1 VSRPDLVS
9 VVIPAY
15 NAAETLKTTVAS
27 ALGQTHAALDIII
40 VDDGSTDITPAI
52 AREIAASD
60 NRVRYVR
67 KDNGGVATARNF
79 GIALAEGAFVAPLDA
94 DDIWHPTK
102 IERQLDIMKASPT
115 PLGFVYCG
123 FRVIDHRGV
132 VLGTAPYYGVEGWGF
147 LQHVMYNFVGN
158 GSGLLLRRE
167 AIEAVG
173 GYDTRLSEEGLQGC
187 EDYQLQIRIARRYP
201 VAGTPENLVGY
212 RVGAGRMSSDI
223 ERMLR
228 SRIRVFELLLEE
240 EPSLPPDI
248 FAAGWGFIE
257 LRKGLRLF
265 AGPEPRKG
273 LAHMRRGV
281 ARAYPRHL
289 ASLAAIT
296 VGWARGVLRRRI
308 RALHAKVTG
317 GPREL
322 LFDEYDPANPA
333 DAWLDPCVRAHLSAL
348 KKKEMAFAPVGQAPS
363 SHAPAPRPAP
373 ASLNT

>member
-1 VSRPDLVS
+1 MRRPDLVS

-15 NAAETLKTTVAS
+15 NAAETLRATVAS
-27 ALGQTHAALDIII
+27 ALSQTHAALDIII

-67 KDNGGVATARNF
+67 KENGGVATARNF
-79 GIALAEGAFVAPLDA
+79 GISLAEGAFIAPLDA
-94 DDIWHPTK
+94 DDVWHPSK
-102 IERQLDIMKASPT
+102 IERQLDIMKASAA

-123 FRVIDHRGV
+123 FRFIDHRGV
-132 VLGTAPYYGVEGWGF
+132 VLGTAPYYSVEGWGF

-167 AIEAVG
+167 AVETVG
-173 GYDTRLSEEGLQGC
+173 GYDTRLSQEGLQGC
-187 EDYQLQIRIARRYP
+187 EDYQLQIRIARRYE

-240 EPSLPPDI
+240 EPGLPPDI

-265 AGPEPRKG
+265 AGPEPSRG
-273 LAHMRRGV
+273 LAYMRRGV

-296 VGWARGVLRRRI
+296 AGWARGVLRRRI
-308 RALHAKVTG
+308 RAVQAKISG
-317 GPREL
+317 GFPEL
-322 LFDEYDPANPA
+322 LFEQYDPGDPA
-333 DAWLDPCVRAHLSAL
+333 DAWLDPCVRAHLVAL
-348 KKKEMAFAPVGQAPS
+348 KKKEMAFAPSAQPVVARAPS
-363 SHAPAPRPAP
+363 SRPAP